1 MSYTNL
7 LVWCVGV
14 CLMPMAAMA
23 QDSGGELG
31 FHYAYNSLSQSN
43 QNGASVYGEYFFK
56 GTSPHLRGL
65 DMLSLIGEFGGSGSG
80 SGSLYTYLFG
90 VRFNTEWRK
99 PHLVLHA
106 EYKVGGAHVRVHG
119 ANAAGANASF
129 TRNSIAVGI
138 VGVGVDLRV
147 GRHCVMTLL
156 QSDFPAM
163 EAPDLPSGTSHW
175 QDDLRVSAGIGFR
188 FGKTR
193 RFA

>member
-1 MSYTNL
+1 MSYTNR

-14 CLMPMAAMA
+14 CALPFAAMA
-23 QDSGGELG
+23 QDSAGEVG
-31 FHYAYNSLSQSN
+31 VHYAYNSLIQSN
-43 QNGASVYGEYFFK
+43 QNGASVYGEYFLK
-56 GTSPHLRGL
+56 GAFPHLHGENT
-65 DMLSLIGEFGGSGSG
+65 LSLIGDFGGSGG
-80 SGSLYTYLFG
+80 GNGSLYTYLFG

-138 VGVGVDLRV
+138 VGVGLDLRV
-147 GRHCVMTLL
+147 GQHFVITLL
-156 QSDFPAM
+156 QSDFPAL
-163 EAPDLPSGTSHW
+163 EVPDLPSGVSHW
-175 QDDLRVSAGIGFR
+175 SGELRVSAGIGFR

-193 RFA
+193 

>member
-14 CLMPMAAMA
+14 CALPFAAMA
-23 QDSGGELG
+23 QDSAGEVG
-31 FHYAYNSLSQSN
+31 VHYAYNSLIQSN
-43 QNGASVYGEYFFK
+43 QYGASVYGEYFFK

-99 PHLVLHA
+99 SHLVLHA
-106 EYKVGGAHVRVHG
+106 EYKVGGAHVRVNG
-119 ANAAGANASF
+119 VNAAGANASF

-138 VGVGVDLRV
+138 VGVGLDLRV
-147 GRHCVMTLL
+147 GQHFVITLL
-156 QSDFPAM
+156 QSDFPAL
-163 EAPDLPSGTSHW
+163 EVPDLPSGVSHW
-175 QDDLRVSAGIGFR
+175 SGELRVSAGIGFR

-193 RFA
+193 

>member
-90 VRFNTEWRK
+90 IRFNTEWRK
-99 PHLVLHA
+99 SHLVLHA
-106 EYKVGGAHVRVHG
+106 EYNVGGDHVRVNG
-119 ANAAGANASF
+119 VNAAGENVSF
-129 TRNSIAVGI
+129 RRNGFAADIT
-138 VGVGVDLRV
+138 GVGLDLRV
-147 GRHCVMTLL
+147 GRHCVVTLL
-156 QSDFPAM
+156 QADFLGTEVPN
-163 EAPDLPSGTSHW
+163 LPSGISRW
-175 QDDLRVSAGIGFR
+175 SGDLRVSGGIGFR
-188 FGKTR
+188 FGKTP
-193 RFA
+193 